1 MRRTILMAALL
12 FLMGMPSQ
20 AFKQKEVSV
29 RSDKM
34 NKDVP
39 VTVITPDSYKKGKEF
54 PVIYLLHGY
63 SGDHTSWAQE
73 GVVGRLADQYNV
85 ILVMPDGGKSSW

>member
-1 MRRTILMAALL
+1 MAALL

-54 PVIYLLHGY
+54 P
-63 SGDHTSWAQE
+63 
-73 GVVGRLADQYNV
+73 
-85 ILVMPDGGKSSW
+85 KSR